1 MISAGSAAVLGCGV
15 KRRVGHQLRGRDCE
29 NIEGEAGL
37 ERRGYCRSQ
46 PNIGIFNQKR
56 KRKLLTFGYPSLPF
70 LEFVHKLTN
79 TLGLL
84 SQPKVEDLFCKQYF
98 FPHFGKGGVRKS
110 VHISTFFR
118 TLP

>member
-37 ERRGYCRSQ
+37 ERRCYCRYQ
-46 PNIGIFNQKR
+46 PSTDSSFVNQ
-56 KRKLLTFGYPSLPF
+56 LGYLSLP
-70 LEFVHKLTN
+70 LV
-79 TLGLL
+79 
-84 SQPKVEDLFCKQYF
+84 
-98 FPHFGKGGVRKS
+98 
-110 VHISTFFR
+110 